1 MCVKAYIGASKL
13 KRNASQG
20 MILRTV
26 RNAVNQLQKTTG
38 HLLGIICFTTT
49 NVFQLA
55 SMHINVESVSQRKTC
70 KESKNEKSA
79 LAIYA
84 SRKTALA

>member
-1 MCVKAYIGASKL
+1 VCVKAYIGASKL

-55 SMHINVESVSQRKTC
+55 SMHINVESVSQRETC

-79 LAIYA
+79 LAICA

>member
-49 NVFQLA
+49 NTFQLA
-55 SMHINVESVSQRKTC
+55 SMHINVESVSQKETC
-70 KESKNEKSA
+70 KESTNEKSA
-79 LAIYA
+79 LVICAL
-84 SRKTALA
+84 RKTALA